1 MSKRSGPAAR
11 RKQAPGQPRR
21 AAPRR
26 APRKGPK
33 VPADRFSDDAVW
45 AAEGEKKPFWEEKRL
60 ADMTPAEWESLCD
73 GCAQCCLVK
82 IEDEDTGTV
91 FLTRLAC
98 SLLDIGACR
107 CKDYEN
113 RFERMPDCLSIDIK
127 AVRKLKWLPE
137 SCAYRRLD
145 EGRGLAWWHPLIS
158 GDPETVHQAGISV
171 RGWTRSEKGVS
182 EDRIAR
188 YIIGEAG

>member
-1 MSKRSGPAAR
+1 MSKRSGSSAR
-11 RKQAPGQPRR
+11 RKQAPEQPRCATPQR
-21 AAPRR
+21 APRR
-26 APRKGPK
+26 RGSR
-33 VPADRFSDDAVW
+33 VSADRFSDDAVW
-45 AAEGEKKPFWEEKRL
+45 AEGETKPFWEEKRL

-73 GCAQCCLVK
+73 GCGQCCLVK
-82 IEDEDTGTV
+82 IEDEDTGAV

-171 RGWTRSEKGVS
+171 RGWTRSEKGVP